1 MSAAQ
6 QMSPTA
12 RHELNVAC
20 LRLGLELE
28 GWEHY
33 LTAMTDE
40 GSSVFAFD
48 HESGDVLRVELAS
61 EGRVYSVNGQQVQ

>member
-1 MSAAQ
+1 MTSMTPAAQ
-6 QMSPTA
+6 
-12 RHELNVAC
+12 RELNVAA

-40 GSSVFAFD
+40 GSSVFAYD
-48 HESGDVLRVELAS
+48 RESGDTLRVEITS
-61 EGRVYSVNGQQVQ
+61 EGRVYSVNGSEVSA